1 MLKISV
7 IDSRAQRR
15 VVIEGALVEPWMAE
29 LRSSW
34 QSAKADLGGRKLV
47 LDLKNVTRISE
58 EGESALSELVK
69 EGASFS
75 SRGVLTKYLLQQLVR
90 SNHESTRL
98 ASIPTYPGAD
108 RGKGQI

>member
-7 IDSRAQRR
+7 IDSRTQRR

-34 QSAKADLGGRKLV
+34 QAAKVDLQGRKLV
-47 LDLKNVTRISE
+47 LDLKSVTRIGE

-69 EGASFS
+69 ESASICS
-75 SRGVLTKYLLQQLVR
+75 SGVLTKYLLQQLAR
-90 SNHESTRL
+90 RNKESARP
-98 ASIPTYPGAD
+98 ASIPTFPDAV
-108 RGKGQI
+108 RGKG

>member
-15 VVIEGALVEPWMAE
+15 VVIEGALVEPWMSE

-34 QSAKADLGGRKLV
+34 QAAKVDLQGRKLV

-58 EGESALSELVK
+58 EAEGALSELVK
-69 EGASFS
+69 EGASICTS
-75 SRGVLTKYLLQQLVR
+75 GVLTKYLLQQLAR
-90 SNHESTRL
+90 KNKQNARIPG
-98 ASIPTYPGAD
+98 IPTFPDAI
-108 RGKGQI
+108 RGKG

>member
-1 MLKISV
+1 MMLKISV
-7 IDSRAQRR
+7 IDSRCQRR
-15 VVIEGALVEPWMAE
+15 VVIEGTLVEPWMAA

-34 QSAKADLGGRKLV
+34 QTAKVDLQGRKLV
-47 LDLKNVTRISE
+47 LDLKSVTRISE

-75 SRGVLTKYLLQQLVR
+75 SSGVLTKYLLQQLAR
-90 SNHESTRL
+90 KNKQSARL

-108 RGKGQI
+108 RGKR